1 MKITFK
7 NLLAIALTALTFGA
21 VLAQT
26 NVTQNT
32 FDGHYQRRN
41 VSGMFSEKMLILEN
55 ADLYINGS
63 TGTYKYYPTMRA
75 DEPCFSKEVPIEVVK
90 GNNEA
95 ITIRAKFPCQ
105 EQFMNFYHIVKDGK
119 VGLSRSGS
127 EVFEFEKVEKKPPL
141 KLIATSS
148 PNPTFDGQYE
158 MRDYSTIRDGK
169 PFRVYDANMTI
180 SGNVGTYKYINSV
193 GLCASGEVPLEVS
206 KLEGNLI
213 RLIVK
218 KSAISP
224 SCKDNQIALYPT
236 REDGVLGLVYEGATK
251 LAFKKVTP

>member
-1 MKITFK
+1 MKT
-7 NLLAIALTALTFGA
+7 NLSKLIAVALTAFTFGT

-26 NVTQNT
+26 NATQNT

-41 VSGMFSEKMLILEN
+41 VSGLFNGKMIIHPN
-55 ADLYINGS
+55 ADMYING
-63 TGTYKYYPTMRA
+63 TAGTLKLYPESRA
-75 DEPCFSKEVPIEVVK
+75 DEACYKKEAPLEV
-90 GNNEA
+90 
-95 ITIRAKFPCQ
+95 IRSTDDIIVIQAKFPCQ
-105 EQFMNFYHIVKDGK
+105 TANMGFYHMVKEGK
-119 VGLSRSGS
+119 IGLSRSGS
-127 EVFEFEKVEKKPPL
+127 EVFEFEKVEKQPPL
-141 KLIATSS
+141 KLTATGV

-158 MRDYSTIRDGK
+158 MRNYSTIRDGK
-169 PFRVYDANMTI
+169 PFKFYDANMTI
-180 SGNVGTYKYINSV
+180 SGNGGTYKYINSV

-213 RLIVK
+213 RLVVK

-251 LAFKKVTP
+251 LAFKKITP